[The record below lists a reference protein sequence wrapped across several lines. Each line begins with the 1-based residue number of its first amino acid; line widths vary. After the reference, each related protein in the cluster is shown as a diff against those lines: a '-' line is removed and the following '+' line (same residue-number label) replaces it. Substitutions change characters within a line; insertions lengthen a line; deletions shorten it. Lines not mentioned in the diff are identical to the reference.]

1 MTCLF
6 QNKTKIS
13 GKADEAPAPLPG
25 RATTSSPI
33 PFAPPSSSF
42 CSVSLSRCVG
52 TLAFVQL
59 GGVTDL
65 RLSRRSITRP
75 LLIYTAAVDSY
86 ATSRTP
92 GVRHV
97 HPHTGAQNVGV
108 WDATSP
114 HRLPELRREG
124 VRERGTQL

>member
-1 MTCLF
+1 MKPPLRCL
-6 QNKTKIS
+6 
-13 GKADEAPAPLPG
+13 AVPPPPLPPPLHL
-25 RATTSSPI
+25 SPAA
-33 PFAPPSSSF
+33 FALCPYHGAW
-42 CSVSLSRCVG
+42 VRL
-52 TLAFVQL
+52 LFVQL

-65 RLSRRSITRP
+65 RLSRRSMARP
-75 LLIYTAAVDSY
+75 LLIYTAAVDNY